1 MFGSARR
8 LLSLSRS
15 FSFSLSFSFSRLPS
29 LLGALALLCAAF
41 FASSFASAARADT
54 YTQTRYPV
62 VLVHGAFG
70 FDAIGPLDYFY
81 AIPSSLRASGAIVF
95 TPSVSALNSTEA
107 RGEQLLKSLLQ
118 YKAAYGYSKFNLVG
132 HSHGGTT
139 ARYVAAVRPD
149 LVASVTSVA
158 TPHLGSKVADTLN
171 NITSWSGTTG
181 ATATIANAVGALI
194 SALSGDPSL
203 KQNALGSLKSLSSAG
218 SATFNNRYPQGRP
231 TTACGQG
238 AALVNGV
245 RYFSAGGTSVLTNVL
260 DVSDALLGITSL
272 AFGWEQN
279 DGLVSQ
285 CSSRWGAVLRDDYP
299 WNHGDSTNQVFGL
312 RGLFTPDPV
321 SFYRAQANRLKGLG
335 L

>member
-1 MFGSARR
+1 MRTFVRR
-8 LLSLSRS
+8 FLSLVFAASVA
-15 FSFSLSFSFSRLPS
+15 
-29 LLGALALLCAAF
+29 GAMLVAASP
-41 FASSFASAARADT
+41 AQADT
-54 YTQTRYPV
+54 YTQTRYPI

-81 AIPSSLRASGAIVF
+81 AIPSSLRSSGAAVF
-95 TPSVSALNSTEA
+95 TPSVSALSSTEA

-118 YKAAYGYSKFNLVG
+118 YKAAYGYTKFNLIG

-158 TPHLGSKVADTLN
+158 TPHLGSKVADTVAN
-171 NITSWSGTTG
+171 VTSWTGTTG
-181 ATATIANAVGALI
+181 VTATLANAVGVFI
-194 SALSGDPSL
+194 GALSGDASL
-203 KQNALGSLKSLSSAG
+203 KQNALGTLKSLSTAG
-218 SATFNNRYPQGRP
+218 AATFNARYPQGQP
-231 TTACGQG
+231 TSACGSG
-238 AALVNGV
+238 AGTVNGV
-245 RYFSAGGTSVLTNVL
+245 RYYSAGGTSVLTNVL
-260 DVSDALLGITSL
+260 DVSDALLGVTGL
-272 AFGWEQN
+272 AFGFEQN

-285 CSSRWGAVLRDDYP
+285 CSSRWGTVLRDNYP

>member
-1 MFGSARR
+1 MCTFVRR
-8 LLSLSRS
+8 
-15 FSFSLSFSFSRLPS
+15 FLSFVF
-29 LLGALALLCAAF
+29 AA
-41 FASSFASAARADT
+41 SVASATLLAASPAQADT
-54 YTQTRYPV
+54 YTQTRYPI

-81 AIPSSLRASGAIVF
+81 AIPSSLRSSGAAVF
-95 TPSVSALNSTEA
+95 TPSVSALNTTEA

-118 YKAAYGYSKFNLVG
+118 YKAAYGYTKFNLIG

-158 TPHLGSKVADTLN
+158 TPHLGSKVADTVA
-171 NITSWSGTTG
+171 NITSWTGTTG
-181 ATATIANAVGALI
+181 VAATLSNAVGVFI
-194 SALSGDPSL
+194 GALSGDASL
-203 KQNALGSLKSLSSAG
+203 KQNALGTLKSLSTAG
-218 SATFNNRYPQGRP
+218 AATFNTRYPQGQP
-231 TTACGQG
+231 TSACGSG
-238 AALVNGV
+238 AGTVNGV
-245 RYFSAGGTSVLTNVL
+245 RYYSAGGTSVLTNVL
-260 DVSDALLGITSL
+260 DVSDALLGVTGL
-272 AFGWEQN
+272 AFGFEQN

-285 CSSRWGAVLRDDYP
+285 CSSRWGTVLRDNYP